1 MLQQTSRSLLGFSSS
16 SAVVAA
22 ACCDG
27 SIRLW
32 STSSG
37 AALAG
42 HMSATA
48 CCMAWSSDGALVAA
62 AFPTSQVKKVKKR
75 MSQDMS
81 GLELRLQAP

>member
-1 MLQQTSRSLLGFSSS
+1 MDSGFPLMSFVLFMVQQTSRSSLGFSPS
-16 SAVVAA
+16 SAVAAA

-42 HMSATA
+42 HMSGTA
-48 CCMAWSSDGALVAA
+48 CCMAWSSDEALMAA
-62 AFPTSQVKKVKKR
+62 AFPTREVKKAKK
-75 MSQDMS
+75 
-81 GLELRLQAP
+81 E